1 MAGTWNYEAIVTNDC
16 GGQSDTLSG
25 SFVVNAAQQQAPT
38 AHCKNITATLDA
50 NGTATVMAIEIDN
63 GSTDNDGNI
72 VSMTINNLNQLSF
85 DCSQIGTQTV
95 TLEVIDNDGLSSNCM
110 ATVTVVDD
118 MIPFLDCA
126 FDFTLQLALGE
137 TTTLDINDLI
147 LSVSDNCNFTTTADL
162 LTFTGDNPGSF
173 SSTVSVLDDGLNESI
188 CIINITV
195 DQSSA
200 VIDIAKDQRISV
212 YPNPTKNQV
221 NISVDKSLEVQKVIL
236 FDSAGRLLK
245 ESNYSPQFSTASLP
259 RGIYSLAIITSEEV
273 FMTRLLKL

>member
-1 MAGTWNYEAIVTNDC
+1 MCIRD
-16 GGQSDTLSG
+16 S
-25 SFVVNAAQQQAPT
+25 
-38 AHCKNITATLDA
+38 
-50 NGTATVMAIEIDN
+50 
-63 GSTDNDGNI
+63 
-72 VSMTINNLNQLSF
+72 
-85 DCSQIGTQTV
+85 
-95 TLEVIDNDGLSSNCM
+95 
-110 ATVTVVDD
+110 
-118 MIPFLDCA
+118 
-126 FDFTLQLALGE
+126 
-137 TTTLDINDLI
+137 
-147 LSVSDNCNFTTTADL
+147 TTTADL
-162 LTFTGDNPGSF
+162 LTFSGDNPGSF